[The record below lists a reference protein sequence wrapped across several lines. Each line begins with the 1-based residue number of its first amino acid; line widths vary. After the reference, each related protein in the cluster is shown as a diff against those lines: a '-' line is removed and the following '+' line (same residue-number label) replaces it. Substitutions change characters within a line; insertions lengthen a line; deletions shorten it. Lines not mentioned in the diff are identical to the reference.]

1 MWFHAQLSVYFYTAN
16 GCSLGKYANYSNI
29 SASPT
34 SPVRSQSLP
43 PNYYLCIPI
52 KLPLQLP
59 LLNYHLSIT
68 AYYSQT
74 PEVNCQ
80 CHQTLRSNEVF
91 ISTLPHDRLHGPPC
105 VSFFLSFSQLNP
117 KTEALMKSIKTSST
131 THELYTFAIMVC

>member
-1 MWFHAQLSVYFYTAN
+1 MPITVISVR
-16 GCSLGKYANYSNI
+16 
-29 SASPT
+29 P
-34 SPVRSQSLP
+34 PQVRSEANLSHQITT
-43 PNYYLCIPI
+43 YVYLGI

-74 PEVNCQ
+74 QEVNCQ
-80 CHQTLRSNEVF
+80 CYQTLRSNEVF

-105 VSFFLSFSQLNP
+105 VSFSLFQLNP

-131 THELYTFAIMVC
+131 THELYTFAIMVG

>member
-1 MWFHAQLSVYFYTAN
+1 MPITVISVR
-16 GCSLGKYANYSNI
+16 
-29 SASPT
+29 P
-34 SPVRSQSLP
+34 PQVRSEANLSHQITTYVYLGIKLP
-43 PNYYLCIPI
+43 LQ
-52 KLPLQLP
+52 LPLQLP

-74 PEVNCQ
+74 QEVNCQ
-80 CHQTLRSNEVF
+80 CYQTLRSNEVF

-105 VSFFLSFSQLNP
+105 VSYFLSISQLNP

>member
-1 MWFHAQLSVYFYTAN
+1 MPITVISVR
-16 GCSLGKYANYSNI
+16 
-29 SASPT
+29 P
-34 SPVRSQSLP
+34 PQVRSEANLSHQITT
-43 PNYYLCIPI
+43 YVYLGI

-80 CHQTLRSNEVF
+80 CYQTLRSNEVF

-105 VSFFLSFSQLNP
+105 VSFSLSFSQLNP